1 MTTRPAPRP
10 AVDERTP
17 EELAK
22 ERAGRSDEVQ
32 VVTLAQQLLPTGRP
46 IDDDSWRQRHRTV
59 TLLLWAHVGGLAVY
73 GVVRGVNLAHLAIEI
88 VAITALAAVANV
100 ARSRRLESS
109 AATVGLVSC
118 SALLV
123 HLSGGV
129 IEAHF
134 HFFIMVAV
142 VTLYQSWLPF
152 LLAMAF
158 VVVHHGTVGI
168 LDPHSV
174 YNHAAAVNRPWLWA
188 LIHGMFVTGAALA
201 NLRSWKHAELERERA
216 EAAAVRLHE
225 RQLRHHEAVQLN
237 DTVLQG
243 LVTAKYAA
251 QLGQA
256 DRAAAAI
263 EQTLVLAR
271 DLVSDL
277 VADDA
282 DLSRPGGLRRERPAS
297 MPPAA

>member
-1 MTTRPAPRP
+1 M
-10 AVDERTP
+10 
-17 EELAK
+17 
-22 ERAGRSDEVQ
+22 
-32 VVTLAQQLLPTGRP
+32 VTLTRLLPTGRP

-59 TLLLWAHVGGLAVY
+59 TLLLWAHAVGLGAYGL
-73 GVVRGVNLAHLAIEI
+73 VRGVNLAHLVVEI
-88 VAITALAAVANV
+88 VAIAALAMIANLV
-100 ARSRRLESS
+100 ETRRLQSC
-109 AATVGLVSC
+109 AATGGLVSC

-123 HLSGGV
+123 HLSGGL

-158 VVVHHGTVGI
+158 VVLHHGTAGI

-174 YNHAAAVNRPWLWA
+174 YNHPAAINRPWLWA
-188 LIHGMFVTGAALA
+188 AIHGLFVTGAALA

-216 EAAAVRLHE
+216 EAAAVRLRE

-251 QLGQA
+251 QLGQS

-263 EQTLVLAR
+263 EHTLVLAR
-271 DLVSDL
+271 ALVSDL